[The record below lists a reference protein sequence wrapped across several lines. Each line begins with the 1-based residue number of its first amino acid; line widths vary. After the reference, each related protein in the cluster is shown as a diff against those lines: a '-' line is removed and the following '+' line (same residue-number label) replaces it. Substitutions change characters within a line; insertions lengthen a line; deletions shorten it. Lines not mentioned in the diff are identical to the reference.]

1 MILRFLPYLGMLLTF
16 MVIII
21 MIVLAYRHAN
31 RDVRLK
37 SRRQLAKQVTQ
48 LELEKREVDRLL
60 EELVDTAKTS
70 RDTEPLL
77 ADSVILKISGFK
89 SQQHRRKELFK

>member
-1 MILRFLPYLGMLLTF
+1 MLRLLPYLGVILTF
-16 MVIII
+16 VVIFTLIL
-21 MIVLAYRHAN
+21 LAYRFAN

-48 LELEKREVDRLL
+48 LEIDRREVDQLL
-60 EELVDTAKTS
+60 EELVDTANSS
-70 RDTEPLL
+70 RETEPLL

-89 SQQHRRKELFK
+89 SQQHQRKELFK